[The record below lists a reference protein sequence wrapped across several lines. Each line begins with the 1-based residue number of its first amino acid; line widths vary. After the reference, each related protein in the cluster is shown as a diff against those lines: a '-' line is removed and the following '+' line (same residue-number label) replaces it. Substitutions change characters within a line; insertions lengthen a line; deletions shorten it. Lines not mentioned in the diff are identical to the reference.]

1 MTETPAP
8 PPGYGAPP
16 PGYGV
21 PQPVPPPY
29 FIPGPGQAA
38 HPGYG
43 PAGYAPAGYAPP
55 GYPPNAYPP
64 GYAVPGPGAHLIPPG
79 PAPGLA
85 YVGFWHR
92 TGGYL
97 IDVVILL
104 IPLILIISAFSHETA
119 SLEAGVVVKS
129 RAIDAAG
136 YLVAGFA
143 TMAYFGGSWYAFS
156 RTIGQRMVDIR
167 VVRAIDGGALDGA
180 AAAKRAGYLA
190 AGTLVGAI
198 HPALGSLVGLLLF
211 VGLAMLAADPRKQGW
226 HDKLAQ
232 TVVIKRWP

>member
-1 MTETPAP
+1 MTETPVPPPGYGVP
-8 PPGYGAPP
+8 PPGYGAP
-16 PGYGV
+16 
-21 PQPVPPPY
+21 QAAPPPY

-43 PAGYAPAGYAPP
+43 PAGYAPP
-55 GYPPNAYPP
+55 GYPPA
-64 GYAVPGPGAHLIPPG
+64 GYAPGAHLIPPG

-97 IDVVILL
+97 IDVLIML
-104 IPLILIISAFSHETA
+104 IPFILIISAFSHETA
-119 SLEAGVVVKS
+119 SLEYGVVVKS
-129 RAIDAAG
+129 RTIDAAG

-143 TMAYFGGSWYAFS
+143 TLAYFGGSWYAFS

-167 VVRAIDGGALDGA
+167 VVRAVDGGAVDGV